1 VTRPTARVLAL
12 LEILQGGG
20 THTAAALAERL
31 GADERT
37 VRRYVEHLLDLEIPV
52 ESVRGRYGGYRLAP
66 GFRMPPLML
75 TDEEALAVLLGLTR
89 LTGAAPE
96 AAAAKVRRVLPRA
109 LTGRLDALFEA
120 TRFIEPSAATP
131 TTPEA
136 ATMLQLAEATR
147 RRRPA
152 VISYVDR
159 AGRRTDRTVHPYGLV
174 ARQGRWYLSAAHQG
188 EMRTF
193 RLDRIVSTRL
203 AEGTFSVPEGFDPAA
218 AVLAGLAETP
228 WRHRVVIRVKGT
240 ADEVDR
246 KLPRGLATVE
256 ADGADGVRVR
266 LRAER
271 LDWLPGVLASLD
283 LPFVIDEPAE
293 LRDVMR
299 DWLKRLEASAR
310 EPDCQ
315 TGHNRGSG
323 DWGTG
328 AG

>member
-1 VTRPTARVLAL
+1 MTRPTARVLAL

-20 THTAAALAERL
+20 THTAAALADRL
-31 GADERT
+31 GVDERT
-37 VRRYVEHLLDLEIPV
+37 VRRYADHLIDLEIPV

-96 AAAAKVRRVLPRA
+96 AAAAKVRRVLPKT

-120 TRFIEPSAATP
+120 TRFAEPSA

-174 ARQGRWYLSAAHQG
+174 ARAGRWYLTGAYQG

-203 AEGTFSVPEGFDPAA
+203 AEGTFAIPEGFDPAA
-218 AVLAGLAETP
+218 AVVAGLAETP
-228 WRHRVVIRVKGT
+228 WRHRVVVRVTGM
-240 ADEVDR
+240 ADEVHR
-246 KLPRGLATVE
+246 KLPWGLATVE
-256 ADGADGVRVR
+256 PDGADGVRVR

-283 LPFVIDEPAE
+283 LPFVIEEPAE

-299 DWLKRLEASAR
+299 AWLKRLEGSAR